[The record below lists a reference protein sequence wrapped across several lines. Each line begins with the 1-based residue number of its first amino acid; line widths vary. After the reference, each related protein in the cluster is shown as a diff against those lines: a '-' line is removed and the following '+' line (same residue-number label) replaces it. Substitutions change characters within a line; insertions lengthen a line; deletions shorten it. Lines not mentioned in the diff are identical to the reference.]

1 MNITELEKHLRDA
14 PEASASV
21 SARQHND
28 VMRAVRLAAPLHKKT
43 MPRWAIPAWGVAMAS
58 SATSTARRVTEPR
71 QPEIPMPVDVSPV
84 APALSLSALGGKLLT
99 IPKNS
104 TVPEK
109 ELELEIQRLKSDLQR
124 FGLKS

>member
-14 PEASASV
+14 PETSASV

-43 MPRWAIPAWGVAMAS
+43 MPRWAIPAWGVAMAV
-58 SATSTARRVTEPR
+58 TAILVLQVTEPR